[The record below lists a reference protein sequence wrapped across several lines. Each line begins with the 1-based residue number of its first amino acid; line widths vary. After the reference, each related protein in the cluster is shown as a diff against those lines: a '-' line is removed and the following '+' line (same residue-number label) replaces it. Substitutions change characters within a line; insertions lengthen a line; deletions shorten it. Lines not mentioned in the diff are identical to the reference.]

1 MSKAF
6 IFDMNGTMVDDMHF
20 HTRAWHG
27 VLSKL
32 GANLS
37 IEETKLHMYG
47 KAEEMFDRI
56 FGPDKF
62 SEQEL
67 QDIIMKKELL
77 YQEEFRP
84 HLKLIAGLGGFLQK
98 AKASGIK
105 LAIGTAAPRTN
116 VQYVIQGLQLSSMFE
131 VIVGAEDVKLSKP
144 DPEVF
149 LSAANGVKVPAEDC
163 VVFED
168 SPKGVE
174 AAKRGGMKAV
184 VITSFHGEEDFAHLD
199 NVLLCVKDYTD
210 ERLEMLFGLDYIP
223 IKK

>member
-27 VLSKL
+27 VLNQL

-56 FGPDKF
+56 FGANKF
-62 SEQEL
+62 NEQAL
-67 QDIIMKKELL
+67 QEIIMNKERL

-84 HLKLIAGLGGFLQK
+84 HLKLIDGLGNFLQK

-116 VQYVIQGLQLSSMFE
+116 VQYVIQGLQLASMCE
-131 VIVGAEDVKLSKP
+131 VVVGAEDVKISKP

-149 LSAANGVKVPAEDC
+149 LSAASGLKVRPENSI
-163 VVFED
+163 VFED

-184 VITSFHGEEDFAHLD
+184 VITSFHPAEDFAHLD
-199 NVLLCVKDYTD
+199 NVLFCVKDYTD
-210 ERLEMLFGLDYIP
+210 ERLEVLFQ
-223 IKK
+223 

>member
-6 IFDMNGTMVDDMHF
+6 IFDMNGTMIDDMNF

-27 VLSKL
+27 VLNQL

-62 SEQEL
+62 KEQEL
-67 QDIIMKKELL
+67 QDIIMNKELL
-77 YQEEFRP
+77 YQEQFRP
-84 HLKLIAGLGGFLQK
+84 HLKLIDGLGAFLQK
-98 AKASGIK
+98 AKATSIK

-116 VQYVIQGLQLSSMFE
+116 VEYVINGLQLASMFE
-131 VIVGAEDVKLSKP
+131 IVIGAEDVKLSKP

-149 LSAANGVKVPAEDC
+149 LSAASGLKVRPENC

-184 VITSFHGEEDFAHLD
+184 VITTFHEAEDFAHLD
-199 NVLLCVKDYTD
+199 NVLFCVKDYTD
-210 ERLEMLFGLDYIP
+210 ERLELLFQ
-223 IKK
+223 